1 MSEHY
6 SFILKS
12 ETDYFRLK
20 IISIFGF
27 PDETHFRGGYDTE
40 SYVEIKSGGY
50 AGLGAIYITTSQ
62 FNTFYKQLVEGYKS
76 LSGSATLNDYEN
88 RFAISVIFDGTGH
101 LDVSGTFEDTDNKLT
116 FKFVTDQ
123 TYLPELLKELKLISD
138 KYGDEKGVKSSK

>member
-20 IISIFGF
+20 IVSIFGF
-27 PDETHFRGGYDTE
+27 PDETHFMGGYDTE

-50 AGLGAIYITTSQ
+50 AGLGVIYITTSQ
-62 FNTFYKQLVEGYKS
+62 VNNFYKQLVEGYKS
-76 LSGSATLNDYEN
+76 LSGSAILNDYED
-88 RFAISVIFDGTGH
+88 RLAISAEFDGIGH
-101 LDVSGTFEDTDNKLT
+101 LDVSGRLEDTGNKLT

-123 TYLPELLKELKLISD
+123 TYIPELLKELKLISD
-138 KYGDEKGVKSSK
+138 KYGDEKGAKSSK